1 MPRKYRKIIVY
12 IMIITMLLG
21 TIFTGAAMFF

>member
-12 IMIITMLLG
+12 IMIATMLMG

>member
-12 IMIITMLLG
+12 IMIGTMLIG
-21 TIFTGAAMFF
+21 TLIGGVAALF